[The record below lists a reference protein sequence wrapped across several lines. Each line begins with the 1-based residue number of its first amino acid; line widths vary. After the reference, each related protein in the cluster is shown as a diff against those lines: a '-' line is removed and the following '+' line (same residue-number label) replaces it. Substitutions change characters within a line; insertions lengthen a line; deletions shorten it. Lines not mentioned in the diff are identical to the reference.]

1 MRAFILSVFHF
12 SFVILL
18 LLARPAAAEFADA
31 EGFWKLLGQQNSVPR
46 YINMRGTPEFPILEV
61 VGDCGEG
68 LCSWGATRADLL
80 YDADGDVVRWQAF
93 MEVNEDFHEFD
104 AYLINGEVLIDYIGE
119 LASTDEMISATLI
132 FARMSEAEVV
142 ALSSGAPV
150 GDGAAAD
157 PGGPAADSGDELAE
171 AGDPEDDPVVAD
183 PGAADGGGGGASLE
197 EQIVTG
203 GLVLG
208 GLLLLNALLNND
220 GNAPAADPDD
230 SCGKTP
236 VLPYMGKKYFVIPSD
251 LIEPGDR
258 VHPQSAMVT
267 MDLIPSRLNI
277 VYRDDNKRV
286 VKIGCY

>member
-1 MRAFILSVFHF
+1 MRAFILSVFRF

-31 EGFWKLLGQQNSVPR
+31 AGFWKLLGQQNSVPR
-46 YINMRGTPEFPILEV
+46 YLNLRGTPEFPILEV
-61 VGDCGEG
+61 VGNCGEG

-93 MEVNEDFHEFD
+93 MEVNDDFHEFD

-132 FARMSEAEVV
+132 FARMSEAEVA
-142 ALSSGAPV
+142 ALSG
-150 GDGAAAD
+150 GAAAD
-157 PGGPAADSGDELAE
+157 PGGVAADSGDELAE
-171 AGDPEDDPVVAD
+171 LGDPEDDPVDDPGAAD
-183 PGAADGGGGGASLE
+183 PGAAGGGGASLE

-208 GLLLLNALLNND
+208 GLLLLNALLNDDN
-220 GNAPAADPDD
+220 NEAPAADPDD
-230 SCGKTP
+230 TCGKTP
-236 VLPYMGKKYFVIPSD
+236 VLAYMGKKYFVIPSD

-286 VKIGCY
+286 VTIGCY

>member
-1 MRAFILSVFHF
+1 MPRFTYFFVPLIFLFGVFT
-12 SFVILL
+12 
-18 LLARPAAAEFADA
+18 ARPAAAEFADA
-31 EGFWKLLGQQNSVPR
+31 AGFWKLLGQQNSVPR
-46 YINMRGTPEFPILEV
+46 YINVRGTPEFPILEV

-80 YDADGDVVRWQAF
+80 YDAGGDVVRWQAF
-93 MEVNEDFHEFD
+93 MEVNDDFHEFD
-104 AYLINGEVLIDYIGE
+104 AYLINGELLIDYIGE

-132 FARMSEAEVV
+132 FARMSEAEVA
-142 ALSSGAPV
+142 ALSG
-150 GDGAAAD
+150 GAATD
-157 PGGPAADSGDELAE
+157 PGGVVEDSGDELAE
-171 AGDPEDDPVVAD
+171 LEDPEGDPGVAD
-183 PGAADGGGGGASLE
+183 PGAAGGGGASLE

-208 GLLLLNALLNND
+208 GLLLLNALLNDD
-220 GNAPAADPDD
+220 GKAPAADPDD
-230 SCGKTP
+230 SCGKSP

-251 LIEPGDR
+251 FIEPGDR

>member
-31 EGFWKLLGQQNSVPR
+31 AGFWKLLGQQNSVPR
-46 YINMRGTPEFPILEV
+46 YINVRGTPEFPILEV

-157 PGGPAADSGDELAE
+157 PGRPAADSGDELAE

-183 PGAADGGGGGASLE
+183 PGVADGGGGGASLE

-208 GLLLLNALLNND
+208 GLLLLNALLNDD
-220 GNAPAADPDD
+220 GKAPAADPDD
-230 SCGKTP
+230 TCGKTP
-236 VLPYMGKKYFVIPSD
+236 VLPYMGKKYFIIPSD

-258 VHPQSAMVT
+258 VHAQSAMVT

>member
-12 SFVILL
+12 SLLILL

-31 EGFWKLLGQQNSVPR
+31 AGFWKLLGQQNSVPR
-46 YINMRGTPEFPILEV
+46 YLNLRGTPEFPILEV
-61 VGDCGEG
+61 VGNCEQG

-93 MEVNEDFHEFD
+93 MEVNDDFHEFD

-119 LASTDEMISATLI
+119 LASTDEVISATLI
-132 FARMSEAEVV
+132 FARMSEAEVA
-142 ALSSGAPV
+142 ALSG
-150 GDGAAAD
+150 GAAAD
-157 PGGPAADSGDELAE
+157 PGGVAADSGDELAE
-171 AGDPEDDPVVAD
+171 LGDPETDPVGDPGMAD
-183 PGAADGGGGGASLE
+183 PGAAGGGGASLE

-208 GLLLLNALLNND
+208 GLLLLNALLNDDDNK
-220 GNAPAADPDD
+220 APAADPDD
-230 SCGKTP
+230 TCGKTP
-236 VLPYMGKKYFVIPSD
+236 VLAYMGKKYFVIPSD
-251 LIEPGDR
+251 LIEPSDR

>member
-12 SFVILL
+12 SFIILL

-31 EGFWKLLGQQNSVPR
+31 AGFWKLLGQQNSVPR
-46 YINMRGTPEFPILEV
+46 YLNLRGTPEFPILEV
-61 VGDCGEG
+61 VGNCGEG

-93 MEVNEDFHEFD
+93 MEVNDDFHEFD

-132 FARMSEAEVV
+132 FARMSEAEVA
-142 ALSSGAPV
+142 ALSG
-150 GDGAAAD
+150 GAAAD
-157 PGGPAADSGDELAE
+157 PGGVAADSGDELAE
-171 AGDPEDDPVVAD
+171 LGDPEDDPVDDPGAAD
-183 PGAADGGGGGASLE
+183 PGAAGGGGASLE

-208 GLLLLNALLNND
+208 GLLLLNALLND
-220 GNAPAADPDD
+220 DDKAPAVDPDD
-230 SCGKTP
+230 TCGKTP
-236 VLPYMGKKYFVIPSD
+236 VLAYMGKKYFVIPSD

>member
-1 MRAFILSVFHF
+1 MRAFILSGFHF
-12 SFVILL
+12 SFIILL

-31 EGFWKLLGQQNSVPR
+31 AGFWKLLGQQNSVPR
-46 YINMRGTPEFPILEV
+46 YLNMRGTPEFPILEV

-80 YDADGDVVRWQAF
+80 YDAGGDVVRWQAF

-119 LASTDEMISATLI
+119 LASTDEIISAPLI
-132 FARMSEAEVV
+132 LARMSEAEVV
-142 ALSSGAPV
+142 ALSGGAPV
-150 GDGAAAD
+150 EDGAAAD

-171 AGDPEDDPVVAD
+171 LEDPEGDPGVAD
-183 PGAADGGGGGASLE
+183 PGAAGGGGASLE

-208 GLLLLNALLNND
+208 GLLLLNALLND
-220 GNAPAADPDD
+220 GDNKAPAADPDD
-230 SCGKTP
+230 TCGKTP
-236 VLPYMGKKYFVIPSD
+236 VLAYMGKKYFVIPSD

>member
-1 MRAFILSVFHF
+1 MRAFIRIVLQF
-12 SFVILL
+12 SFLIM

-31 EGFWKLLGQQNSVPR
+31 AGFWKLLGQQNSVPR
-46 YINMRGTPEFPILEV
+46 YLNLRGTPEFPILEV
-61 VGDCGEG
+61 VGNCGEG

-93 MEVNEDFHEFD
+93 MEVNDDFHEFD

-132 FARMSEAEVV
+132 FARMSEAEVA
-142 ALSSGAPV
+142 ALSGE
-150 GDGAAAD
+150 AAAD
-157 PGGPAADSGDELAE
+157 PGGVAADSGDELAE
-171 AGDPEDDPVVAD
+171 LGDPEDDPVDDPGVAD
-183 PGAADGGGGGASLE
+183 PGAAGGGGTSLE

-208 GLLLLNALLNND
+208 GLLLLNALLND
-220 GNAPAADPDD
+220 DDKGPAADPDD
-230 SCGKTP
+230 TCGKTP
-236 VLPYMGKKYFVIPSD
+236 VLAYMGKKYFVIPAD

>member
-12 SFVILL
+12 SLLILL

-31 EGFWKLLGQQNSVPR
+31 AGFWKLLGQQNSVPR
-46 YINMRGTPEFPILEV
+46 YLNLRGTPEFPILEV
-61 VGDCGEG
+61 VGNCEQG

-93 MEVNEDFHEFD
+93 MEVNDDFHEFD
-104 AYLINGEVLIDYIGE
+104 AYLINGEVLIDYFGE
-119 LASTDEMISATLI
+119 LASTDEVISATLI
-132 FARMSEAEVV
+132 FARMSEAEVA
-142 ALSSGAPV
+142 ALSG
-150 GDGAAAD
+150 GAAAD
-157 PGGPAADSGDELAE
+157 PGGVAADSGDELAE
-171 AGDPEDDPVVAD
+171 LGDPEDDPVGDPGMAD
-183 PGAADGGGGGASLE
+183 PGAAGGGGASLE

-208 GLLLLNALLNND
+208 GLLLLNALLNDDDNK
-220 GNAPAADPDD
+220 APAADPDD
-230 SCGKTP
+230 TCGKTP
-236 VLPYMGKKYFVIPSD
+236 VLAYMGKKYFVIPSD
-251 LIEPGDR
+251 LIEPSDR